1 MLVKDAEENDILE
14 TKRRIK
20 ERQKQRRLER
30 DAKQAI
36 EMVNKHTNRVK
47 KQQHKKEY

>member
-1 MLVKDAEENDILE
+1 MPIKDASENDILE
-14 TKRRIK
+14 AKRRLK

-36 EMVNKHTNRVK
+36 DIVNRHSEEVK
-47 KQQHKKEY
+47 RKKRR

>member
-1 MLVKDAEENDILE
+1 MFIKDAEENDILE
-14 TKRRIK
+14 AKRRIK

-36 EMVNKHTNRVK
+36 EMVNKHSEEVRSKRRKHV
-47 KQQHKKEY
+47 